1 MKRKKLLRICAVLSM
16 ILCFEL
22 VFVLVVR
29 GQGIGG
35 AYRKNLNLGHQY
47 ILDEDYDI
55 KEIKSDEINWKS
67 DEVNPTIEI
76 KQKKV
81 KNKRTNKVKTITK
94 QEKVPSV
101 MAVEKDHL
109 TVHRYNQLQEAHPL
123 LSDRTP
129 YTY

>member
-47 ILDEDYDI
+47 ILDEDYENAVKAFSEAI
-55 KEIKSDEINWKS
+55 KANQNLKLILGLVMRIWVLENM
-67 DEVNPTIEI
+67 
-76 KQKKV
+76 KKHG
-81 KNKRTNKVKTITK
+81 KALK
-94 QEKVPSV
+94 
-101 MAVEKDHL
+101 M
-109 TVHRYNQLQEAHPL
+109 HR
-123 LSDRTP
+123 S
-129 YTY
+129 